1 MCRAQRTRG
10 SHENDGRDDTAIKQ
24 ACPAARA
31 GRAVAKIRIVAIV
44 AFTRGALESPV
55 PFCIYFLQIAMTY
68 CVAMRLDQG
77 LVFLADSRT
86 NAGVDHVSTFRKMT
100 VFERP
105 GERVIVLMTSGNL
118 ASGQAVRQIVSET
131 QDADG
136 TSIWNA
142 KNLFVVSRIVGDA
155 VRRVRTRDA
164 AALEE
169 AGIEFTMSIIVGGQI
184 KGEDCRL
191 FLVYSAGNFIEALP
205 ESPYFQIGEAK
216 YGKPVLDRMITP
228 KSTLDEGAKCALV
241 SMDSTMRS
249 NLSVGMP
256 LDLLCYE
263 AGRLAVTRFAMIDAH
278 NQYFRMIH
286 DTWGERLKQ
295 IFGEIPDPTWDEAGA
310 LGGASTEPTR
320 MTNPPRGKDE
330 ATVPRTEPVR
340 AHPPRD
346 VEPRLA
352 AVPREPIQTLA
363 ENQGNVPQSE

>member
-1 MCRAQRTRG
+1 
-10 SHENDGRDDTAIKQ
+10 
-24 ACPAARA
+24 
-31 GRAVAKIRIVAIV
+31 
-44 AFTRGALESPV
+44 
-55 PFCIYFLQIAMTY
+55 MTY
-68 CVAMRLDQG
+68 CVAMRLDEG

-86 NAGVDHVSTFRKMT
+86 NAGVDHVSTFRKLT

-118 ASGQAVRQIVSET
+118 ATGQAVRQIVSET
-131 QDADG
+131 RDADG

-142 KNLFVVSRIVGDA
+142 KSMFDVSRIVGDA
-155 VRRVRTRDA
+155 VRRVRARDA
-164 AALEE
+164 AALED

-184 KGEDCRL
+184 KGEPCRL

-249 NLSVGMP
+249 NLSVGLP
-256 LDLLCYE
+256 LDLMCYE
-263 AGRLAVTRFAMIDAH
+263 VDSLAVTRFAMIDAN
-278 NQYFRMIH
+278 NQYFGMIH

-310 LGGASTEPTR
+310 MGGASTVPTR
-320 MTNPPRGKDE
+320 MVNPTGVSGAP
-330 ATVPRTEPVR
+330 TVPRAEPVR
-340 AHPPRD
+340 AQPPREI
-346 VEPRLA
+346 EPKLA

-363 ENQGNVPQSE
+363 EDQVDQPQSQ